1 MVVQL
6 ARWVSPR
13 IHCMR
18 ETKTIESGRPLLP
31 VTHGADRRTTAVA
44 GFRLTEA
51 VYTPGMT
58 VGLHEHALPSWTY
71 VVSGAFQETF
81 RHDTHTCEAGALLS
95 KPEDADHSNRYGPS
109 GALCLLIEVAD
120 LYSIPGARHG
130 MFDRVSLYLS
140 GPVVALARSVRRKFA
155 YSVDGA
161 PIEIEALLLELAAA
175 IARAPTPDV
184 RAERAWLRRTRDCLV
199 EEFASPPSLDDLAT
213 DAGVHKVYLC
223 QAFRAA
229 YGCSPGEFVRDRRV
243 EYGRH
248 LLATSDTS
256 ISAIALATGHSDQS
270 HFTRRFQDALGTT
283 PAQFRQHAVRPKH

>member
-1 MVVQL
+1 M
-6 ARWVSPR
+6 S
-13 IHCMR
+13 

-31 VTHGADRRTTAVA
+31 VTHGADRRTTIVA
-44 GFRLTEA
+44 CFRLTEA
-51 VYTPGMT
+51 VYTPGLT
-58 VGLHEHALPSWTY
+58 VGFHEHALPSWTY
-71 VVSGAFQETF
+71 VVSGVFQETF
-81 RHDTHTCEAGALLS
+81 RQDAHTCEAGALLS
-95 KPEDADHSNRYGPS
+95 KPEHANHANRYGPS
-109 GALCLLIEVAD
+109 GALCLLIEIAD
-120 LYSIPGARHG
+120 LSSIRGAGHG
-130 MFDRVSLYLS
+130 IFDRVSLHLT

-155 YSVDGA
+155 HSVDSA

-175 IARAPTPDV
+175 IARAPTPDI
-184 RAERAWLRRTRDCLV
+184 RAERVWLRRTRDRLA

-229 YGCSPGEFVRDRRV
+229 YGCSPGEFVRERRV

-283 PAQFRQHAVRPKH
+283 PAQFRQHTMRPKQ